1 MLFGIQ
7 VGILFRQLIAPS
19 VSTFL
24 LTWSLFSQHCVP
36 LVRSGAVHTI
46 GTLISLEREKEGRKA
61 TFQMKSINLV
71 PPVLAQNS
79 KYQLDLVFTVSLKIG
94 SAFCQLATGERE
106 KSLRIFFSFRFF
118 NFLFT
123 RLASFFAK
131 CDFVISTFPLS
142 LS

>member
-1 MLFGIQ
+1 MMLFGIQ

-19 VSTFL
+19 VSTFF

-79 KYQLDLVFTVSLKIG
+79 KYQLDLVFTGSLKIG

-106 KSLRIFFSFRFF
+106 KSLRIFFHFVSLTFYSQDWLH
-118 NFLFT
+118 FLPSGI
-123 RLASFFAK
+123 L
-131 CDFVISTFPLS
+131 
-142 LS
+142 